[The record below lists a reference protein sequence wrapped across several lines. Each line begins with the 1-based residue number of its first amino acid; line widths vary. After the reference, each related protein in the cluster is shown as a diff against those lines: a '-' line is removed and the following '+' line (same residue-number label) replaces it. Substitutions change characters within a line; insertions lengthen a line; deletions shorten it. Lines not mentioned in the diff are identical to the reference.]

1 MKLSVIIPVYN
12 EVHTIGEILS
22 RVLEVDLPKEV
33 IVVDDCSTDGTREFL
48 KKWEAER
55 NKKSG
60 GEIRIFYQPQNM
72 GKGAALRLG
81 FKEATGDIVIIQD
94 ADLEYHPQEYPKLIE
109 PILDGRAD
117 VVYGSRFLGTPRRV
131 LMFRHTLGNKL
142 LTFLSNLCTDLN
154 LTDMETGYKV
164 FKKEILEHLH
174 LKSNRFG
181 FEPEVTAKIAK
192 MNYRIYEVPISYSGR
207 DYWEGKKIR
216 WMDGMKAIFSIL
228 RYNFFDSETEDIVYQ
243 TLQRMKKL
251 HRYNQW
257 IFSKFQPYLGRRVLE
272 TGSGIGNITKFLL
285 DRDLIIATDVEPKYL
300 TLLKNTFGKYKKFM
314 IEQLDISGTEV
325 KRYQSYHIDSVICFN
340 VLEHIEQ
347 DEKPLK
353 KIFELLEPGGRLLL
367 LVPSHPWLY
376 GSLDEHLGHQRR
388 YGKKELRNKLETAGF
403 RVIFLKHFNRI
414 GILGW
419 FLDSRILRR
428 KRLPPFQ
435 LRIYNLFVPL
445 FKLEK
450 FFPLPFGTSL
460 LAVAEKSE

>member
-1 MKLSVIIPVYN
+1 MKLSVIIPAYN
-12 EVHTIGEILS
+12 EINTIGEILS

-33 IVVDDCSTDGTREFL
+33 IVVDDCSTDGAKEFL
-48 KKWEAER
+48 KEWEAER

-131 LMFRHTLGNKL
+131 LMFRHTLGNKF

-285 DRDLIIATDVEPKYL
+285 DRDLIIATDVETKYL

-403 RVIFLKHFNRI
+403 RVILLKHFNRI

-460 LAVAEKSE
+460 LAVAEKSK